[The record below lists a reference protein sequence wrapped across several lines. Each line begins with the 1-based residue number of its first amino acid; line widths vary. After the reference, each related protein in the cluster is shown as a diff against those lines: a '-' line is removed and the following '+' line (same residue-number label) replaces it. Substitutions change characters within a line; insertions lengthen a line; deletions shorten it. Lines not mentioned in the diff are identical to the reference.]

1 MDTKRDIPHR
11 EMGEQD
17 DELLEQLW
25 KQLPDSQ
32 ENPFIDQ
39 QVSFNCVAGDIKV
52 AQVDASAFAAWKDGW
67 IYFEDETLPDLA
79 KRLSRVYGVEIKVA
93 ERLKNYSFSGKI
105 SYERGVD
112 YITRLMAE
120 TNGVVCEVENGVLW
134 LR

>member
-1 MDTKRDIPHR
+1 MSFDC
-11 EMGEQD
+11 
-17 DELLEQLW
+17 
-25 KQLPDSQ
+25 
-32 ENPFIDQ
+32 
-39 QVSFNCVAGDIKV
+39 VSGAMKV

-93 ERLKNYSFSGKI
+93 ERLRN

-112 YITRLMAE
+112 YITRLMEE